1 MPLSRPTL
9 KDLIERIATDIETR
23 LPGADARL
31 RRSNLTVLSAV
42 EAAVAHGLYGYLQ
55 EIAKEAIPDTAVDWL
70 ENWSGVW
77 GVVRLSAVKA
87 TGAVTMTG
95 NAGQVVPAG
104 TLIQRSDGAQFSV
117 LANTTLTGGTASVN
131 VEAALAGQ
139 LGNTAASSS
148 LLFVTPVAGV
158 NAACV
163 VTAGAIVNGTDTE
176 SDASLRARLLKRIQ
190 RPPQGGSVSDY
201 ENWSLEV
208 AGVTRVWVRALFSG
222 AGTVQIFFVRDKD
235 ATYIPD
241 AGEIATLQAYI
252 DARRPV
258 TAVVTVAAPTDSPV
272 NMTIALTPNTA
283 EVQAAV
289 TAELKDLFLR
299 EAEPGATILIS
310 HIREAIS
317 IAAGEANHVLSV
329 PSADVT
335 ATTSQIRSLGTIT
348 WV

>member
-70 ENWSGVW
+70 ENWAGVW
-77 GVVRLSAVKA
+77 SVVRLSAVKA

-95 NAGQVVPAG
+95 NDGEVVPAG
-104 TLIQRSDGAQFSV
+104 SLVQRSDGSQFAV
-117 LANTTLTGGTASVN
+117 LADTTLTGGTASVN
-131 VEAALAGQ
+131 VESTLAGQ
-139 LGNTAASSS
+139 LGNTAPSSA
-148 LLFVTPVAGV
+148 LLFVTPVPGI
-158 NAACV
+158 NATCL
-163 VTAGAIVNGTDTE
+163 VTAGGIVNGTDTE

-208 AGVTRVWVRALFSG
+208 PGVTRVWVRPLFSG
-222 AGTVQIFFVRDKD
+222 AGTVSIFFVRDND

-258 TAVVTVAAPTDSPV
+258 TAAVTVAAPTDTPV
-272 NMTIALTPNTA
+272 AMTIALTPNTA
-283 EVQAAV
+283 EIQAAV
-289 TAELKDLFLR
+289 IAELKDVFLR
-299 EAEPGATILIS
+299 EAEPGGTILLS
-310 HIREAIS
+310 HLREAIS
-317 IAAGEANHVLSV
+317 IAAGETNHVLTV

-335 ATTSQIRSLGTIT
+335 ATSSQIRSLGTIT